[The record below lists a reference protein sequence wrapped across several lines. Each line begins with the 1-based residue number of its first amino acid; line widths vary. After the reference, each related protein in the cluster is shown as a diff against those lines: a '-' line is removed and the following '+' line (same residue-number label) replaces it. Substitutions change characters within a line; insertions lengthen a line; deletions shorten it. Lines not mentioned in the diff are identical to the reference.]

1 MRDDRPAER
10 EPDPSRHLWQSTGGT
25 VSTLSGRMAQAIRQ
39 PCLRLPGHLHWKPV
53 GDAPGKE
60 SGKAQPAAARAGPRH
75 PPPTPTRTPDP
86 EVLATPTPKPDPPGT
101 EMACRSEEGSK
112 SSGLPKGKALK
123 LAGYLATAHRWGES
137 GSKAS
142 HCPGKPPRRP
152 SRHPWIPHP
161 GSERREHTG
170 PTHPPTHPPE
180 AEGNGGQQTWRG
192 HGREGRGGRDVGVGC
207 GKGWQVLA
215 VGPCSGAGQ
224 RAEDGLGDR
233 RAGWRA
239 RCRVWV
245 RLEPGSGSQGG
256 GLGSAGLGGRRASAA
271 AGSWGGAAT
280 ASLVYGHTT
289 LNAPDLV

>member
-101 EMACRSEEGSK
+101 EMACRSEEGPK

-142 HCPGKPPRRP
+142 HCPGKPSRRP

-170 PTHPPTHPPE
+170 PTRGGGKWRPANLAGARERRERRSGCGRGVWERLASAGRGPLLRGR
-180 AEGNGGQQTWRG
+180 AEG
-192 HGREGRGGRDVGVGC
+192 
-207 GKGWQVLA
+207 
-215 VGPCSGAGQ
+215 
-224 RAEDGLGDR
+224 
-233 RAGWRA
+233 
-239 RCRVWV
+239 
-245 RLEPGSGSQGG
+245 
-256 GLGSAGLGGRRASAA
+256 
-271 AGSWGGAAT
+271 
-280 ASLVYGHTT
+280 
-289 LNAPDLV
+289 